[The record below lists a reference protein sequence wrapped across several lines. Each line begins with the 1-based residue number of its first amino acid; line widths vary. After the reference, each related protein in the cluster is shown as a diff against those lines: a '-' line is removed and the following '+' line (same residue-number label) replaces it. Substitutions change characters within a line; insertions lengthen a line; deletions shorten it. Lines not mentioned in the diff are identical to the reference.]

1 MDQAIQSHL
10 EQGAQWLQQ
19 LLELAGF
26 SAPVSADIVE
36 PLSHQH
42 VEGQGTEESVAW
54 LTIDSQGFEAEQVE
68 LLIGEK
74 GEVLDAIQYLASLE
88 LNFKADRD
96 AQRAF
101 VVDIDGYR
109 DRRQQELKKLVDEAA
124 TIVQDSHQPYDI
136 AGLSSAERREVHT
149 LLKAGYPDLE
159 TFSQG
164 KEPDRRLIVQ
174 PRPKTAEA
182 VRSDASAE
190 SNSAENSAT
199 NA

>member
-1 MDQAIQSHL
+1 MEKPMGQAIQSHL
-10 EQGAQWLQQ
+10 EQGTQWLKQ

-26 SAPVSADIVE
+26 SAPVTADIVE

-54 LTIDSQGFEAEQVE
+54 LTIDGQALTTEQVE

-101 VVDIDGYR
+101 VVDVDGYR
-109 DRRQQELKKLVDEAA
+109 DRRQQELKQLVDTAAA
-124 TIVQDSHQPYDI
+124 TVQDSLQPYEI
-136 AGLSSAERREVHT
+136 VGLSSAERREVHT
-149 LLKAGYPDLE
+149 LLKAGYADLE

-164 KEPDRRLIVQ
+164 KEPDRRLVVQ
-174 PRPKTAEA
+174 PRMAQADAANPEA
-182 VRSDASAE
+182 DA
-190 SNSAENSAT
+190 
-199 NA
+199 